1 MPQVAF
7 LIRLCY
13 NGSMIT
19 EANGIEKDGD
29 FLPPDSS
36 EPLPLTPGIEVD
48 DRPGQDAEPE
58 VDDRPLEEEQRLR
71 VEIKRLLLGA
81 NDWAEKA
88 KSKGI
93 HSTTRD
99 KRNAKVRELVNQ
111 ADVMIAEL
119 LGISVDSLDST
130 LPIASMRYELRKEAL
145 EERAAETEAKNAAEL
160 GRRAALTAQSGVD
173 VQRLRANDRDED

>member
-1 MPQVAF
+1 MPRVAF
-7 LIRLCY
+7 LMRLCY

-19 EANGIEKDGD
+19 EANGIERDGD

-36 EPLPLTPGIEVD
+36 ELLPLTPGIEVD

-71 VEIKRLLLGA
+71 TETKRLLLEA

-88 KSKGI
+88 KLKGI

-99 KRNAKVRELVNQ
+99 KRNARVRELVNQ
-111 ADVMIAEL
+111 ADIMIAEL
-119 LGISVDSLDST
+119 LVISVDGLDST
-130 LPIASMRYELRKEAL
+130 SMRYELRKEAL
-145 EERAAETEAKNAAEL
+145 AERAAETEAKNAAEL
-160 GRRAALTAQSGVD
+160 GRRAARTAQSWVD